1 MRDTTYGDQQMLL
14 IIIRL
19 LLTRVETEE
28 ISY

>member
-1 MRDTTYGDQQMLL
+1 MRATTYGDQQMLL

>member
-14 IIIRL
+14 IIIQL

>member
-1 MRDTTYGDQQMLL
+1 MRDTTYDDQQMLL

>member
-1 MRDTTYGDQQMLL
+1 MRDTTYSDQQMLL